1 MLVLSVDTS
10 SKSGSVALL
19 RGSTLLACLSDTSDE
34 PYSSRLFRY
43 LEAILHEQA
52 VRLAQIDLYAV
63 SSGPGTFTGLRVGLT
78 AVKGW
83 AEVFRK
89 PIAPVSSLEAVAA
102 QSTSRHAL
110 LAPVLDA
117 HRGQIFG
124 GLYEPCG
131 DGLRRCTDD
140 VVMTATE
147 YLQLVYSEAAGALV
161 AFLSPHPLVLRP
173 ALDASPFRTSP
184 IQEASPVLAPLIG
197 SIGLELAQRGKLV
210 DSLTLDAHYV
220 RRSDAELLWKGPA

>member
-34 PYSSRLFRY
+34 PYSSRLFRH
-43 LEAILHEQA
+43 LEAILREAA
-52 VRLAQIDLYAV
+52 VSLPQIDLYAV
-63 SSGPGTFTGLRVGLT
+63 SSGPGTFTGLRVSLT

-83 AEVFRK
+83 AEVFGK

-124 GLYEPCG
+124 GLYEPSRN
-131 DGLRRCTDD
+131 GLRRCTDD
-140 VVMTATE
+140 AVMTAAE
-147 YLQLVYSEAAGALV
+147 YLEMVLSEAAGAPLV
-161 AFLSPHPLVLRP
+161 FLSPHPLVLRS
-173 ALDASPFRTSP
+173 ALDASPFRTNP
-184 IQEASPVLAPLIG
+184 LQEVSPVLAPLVG
-197 SIGLELAQRGKLV
+197 RIGLELANRGKLV

-220 RRSDAELLWKGPA
+220 RRSDAELLWKDPA